1 MANRVL
7 FPVFVIAAL
16 FLASA
21 PPQRALAQGPTQPL
35 VDVTDIVVD
44 SVTLEDGQLVANV
57 IVTLDVVGRTV
68 TRELEV
74 PLDLGGSPG
83 AAGQCDI
90 LNLALGPIDL
100 DLLGLVVELDDCE
113 GGPITVDIVA
123 VEGGGLLG
131 DLLCGI
137 AGDLLDGINLGDI
150 LGELTAEELGMLT
163 GAIEDVLNAVLDR
176 VLMASGVAAQ
186 VSAASHQGGCDI
198 LMLDIPEGLSLNL
211 LGLQVDTS
219 GICLDIHAERGQG
232 NLLGNLLC
240 SLTGLLNNRGN
251 NLGGQLALVQN
262 ILRLLDRLGL

>member
-1 MANRVL
+1 MVNRVL
-7 FPVFVIAAL
+7 FPLFVVGAL
-16 FLASA
+16 FLATA
-21 PPQRALAQGPTQPL
+21 PPQRAIAQGPTQPL

-44 SVTLEDGQLVANV
+44 SVEFVNGQLFADLT
-57 IVTLDVVGRTV
+57 VTLDVVGRTV
-68 TRELEV
+68 ERELRI
-74 PLDLGGSPG
+74 PLDLGGTAG
-83 AAGQCDI
+83 APGQCDI

-150 LGELTAEELGMLT
+150 LGDLTDVELGMLT
-163 GAIEDVLNAVLDR
+163 RAIEDVLNGVLDR

-186 VSAASHQGGCDI
+186 VSTASHQGGCDI
-198 LMLDIPEGLSLNL
+198 LMLDIPEGISLNL

-219 GICLDIHAERGQG
+219 GICLDIHAERGPG

-251 NLGGQLALVQN
+251 NVGGQLALVQN